1 MNRRDDKRSSLL
13 EAVPTK
19 GLVGRRALQWPGHQS
34 GSQIAAHRAKSKH
47 ASSAHKK
54 HHPGSPHPTPQI
66 PKLPV
71 SALDAKSSFKGRP
84 GVAPDGQVHSP
95 RSRKDV
101 WDEDQSLLNILSQ
114 PSPHRPWSAG
124 GFTGRPQLNTSVSD
138 GQLLPGTVAWNSPR
152 NRIGVH
158 PESLLFNRDPEQL
171 AEDVI
176 GLSQKYASLANEH
189 RLQKVQINKLS
200 ASLSRERAEAAELS
214 DLAEIMGLPSPRSRA
229 VSRPGSPG
237 RALRS
242 PYKSPSRPNTAKIR
256 AEQSAVDAN
265 MPEWVFTDLQQRLNA
280 AQQLL
285 TQQSMAYEQGPLAGT
300 WPRSRPRSPARRGG
314 RRASAH
320 ISLDPNSRLA
330 DAFAIYGVP
339 RGITQ
344 YMSRKWSSGSPRG
357 ASIPLESPIRQSS
370 ISGQQQLQEK
380 LAAVRKAS
388 HVILLEAMQLRANFP
403 PAVSPEEAEAL
414 GPHLDALV
422 NLLHNHSRQVQD
434 ELAMLPGAV
443 FSGPSPSGPSPSGPS
458 PSRPT
463 PTFSMARP
471 ANPSSSSP
479 NPRAQHVLGE
489 SDVYLTG
496 SSSFSDAEEKPAAA
510 DLDADAEAEADA
522 DADADDDVNESSQQ
536 YQAAAADA
544 DSDVTIGGEEE
555 EATAEP
561 EPAAGASPEMVV
573 ATEDSKDQFPET
585 DHDHQSAFQQT
596 HWDAVQ
602 SQEAVISPQKGS
614 VDSAGDR
621 LEAAPGGSGI
631 MDEYL
636 RRMHFSKETPLP
648 SPPQGLP
655 TRTSMPRR
663 WSKTNSYRDGRQG
676 AQESLESEAEQSPS
690 THPLET
696 PVEVMT
702 YDESASGHVAP
713 VSAESA
719 QAAFEEAC
727 ATSMKRREDVS
738 HPEMHVGKSD
748 ESSVSEPVSHLDH
761 AASSAS
767 QQSEPLSQPRASRVT
782 WDDEEVTTQLP
793 SQSRQLSP
801 SQSVLSQIAESA
813 QDQAELV
820 SADADTSVS
829 LEADLPDLASEAEEA
844 AESAEDDYG
853 NEFEADEPLVD
864 ESPDSSPAEA
874 PSETIYDNPLGSE
887 NSESASIMPD
897 QDMSGH
903 VAPTHGATLAAQV
916 APHET
921 HVATQLAVS
930 DQGSIKLHYG
940 LEEEDQSLADIQ
952 QSVPTDPA
960 DAGHMEPHVITK
972 VMASAD
978 DSVKLQCEL
987 ATVPVGEEDAQA
999 AGLLAGQGTSL
1010 HQPFTPMARA
1020 SVFSASANLSDN
1032 VDIFSKTQP
1041 ALPKAAAAAATA
1053 ASSEEADSD
1062 LAPGYGQH
1070 LARVRSG
1077 LNKDSDFEPGRDLTP
1092 AYRRQEGR
1100 SLQQAVDNEQPFGTA
1115 WRNQMP
1121 MAPVSQHVCASVT
1134 EPDASVPEETGPAS
1148 GTEAVSSGANPVLAP
1163 KPASQAPSRH
1173 SSLGSGSTLRHQDRQ
1188 PSLST
1193 AAALMPEAEQLEP
1206 STAGTAGSLNASAK
1220 QPNLSKSV
1228 AGGTADTLSSQ
1239 NSLAPQFSLS
1249 KLASGALSKQPS
1261 YLDLLPSGASSR
1273 RSSFS
1278 ARLER
1283 ETSQM
1288 LFPGQISNAGVAA
1301 EQSTAA
1307 VSRMASL
1314 GGGGSPLL
1322 SPEVSGGN
1330 LAAHASASEAA
1341 PGISSR
1347 QPSVG
1352 KPASLSHQASHV
1364 SRQASRQASIEA
1376 AAAAEAASAGSS
1388 RQPSFSRQ
1396 ASLSQQSSQ
1405 MLPPSSSNQAAAKA
1419 ASNVPSRKSSFSR
1432 PASASRQGSQLL
1444 QPQLSGSG
1452 ENLLLSRSSSRL
1464 PFRQGSLSDSVQ
1476 SASLSNASPVRQ
1488 PSAVAHA
1495 TAESNDEMSHS
1506 SQVQSHDQTVAGLK
1520 PVSRTQSVSSQPQRT
1535 SSLEVMHI
1543 SRKAPPVERDA
1554 TAVAAGSTAAAQAPA
1569 VLPGMATSDS
1579 PPKIEHTGA
1588 NKTSVEDMRRPSV
1601 VSREVDSVLKALLPY
1616 GSGVPKVSH
1625 DNDVLEDALPISD
1638 TEQFEVHHVNEAAEK
1653 HAYLHSQHGMDDVF

>member
-19 GLVGRRALQWPGHQS
+19 ADDTPAHLPYTDHKTSSGGLVGRRALQWPGHQS
-34 GSQIAAHRAKSKH
+34 GSQIAAHRANSKH

-66 PKLPV
+66 PQLPV

-84 GVAPDGQVHSP
+84 GVAPDGQAHSP

-152 NRIGVH
+152 NHIGVH

-443 FSGPSPSGPSPSGPS
+443 SSGPSPSGPSPSGPS
-458 PSRPT
+458 PT
-463 PTFSMARP
+463 
-471 ANPSSSSP
+471 
-479 NPRAQHVLGE
+479 
-489 SDVYLTG
+489 
-496 SSSFSDAEEKPAAA
+496 
-510 DLDADAEAEADA
+510 
-522 DADADDDVNESSQQ
+522 
-536 YQAAAADA
+536 
-544 DSDVTIGGEEE
+544 
-555 EATAEP
+555 
-561 EPAAGASPEMVV
+561 
-573 ATEDSKDQFPET
+573 
-585 DHDHQSAFQQT
+585 
-596 HWDAVQ
+596 
-602 SQEAVISPQKGS
+602 
-614 VDSAGDR
+614 GDR

-663 WSKTNSYRDGRQG
+663 WSKTNSYRDGRQ
-676 AQESLESEAEQSPS
+676 
-690 THPLET
+690 
-696 PVEVMT
+696 
-702 YDESASGHVAP
+702 
-713 VSAESA
+713 
-719 QAAFEEAC
+719 EAC

-748 ESSVSEPVSHLDH
+748 ESSVSEPVNHLDH
-761 AASSAS
+761 AASSA
-767 QQSEPLSQPRASRVT
+767 R
-782 WDDEEVTTQLP
+782 
-793 SQSRQLSP
+793 
-801 SQSVLSQIAESA
+801 
-813 QDQAELV
+813 
-820 SADADTSVS
+820 
-829 LEADLPDLASEAEEA
+829 
-844 AESAEDDYG
+844 
-853 NEFEADEPLVD
+853 
-864 ESPDSSPAEA
+864 
-874 PSETIYDNPLGSE
+874 
-887 NSESASIMPD
+887 
-897 QDMSGH
+897 
-903 VAPTHGATLAAQV
+903 
-916 APHET
+916 
-921 HVATQLAVS
+921 
-930 DQGSIKLHYG
+930 
-940 LEEEDQSLADIQ
+940 
-952 QSVPTDPA
+952 
-960 DAGHMEPHVITK
+960 
-972 VMASAD
+972 
-978 DSVKLQCEL
+978 
-987 ATVPVGEEDAQA
+987 
-999 AGLLAGQGTSL
+999 
-1010 HQPFTPMARA
+1010 
-1020 SVFSASANLSDN
+1020 
-1032 VDIFSKTQP
+1032 
-1041 ALPKAAAAAATA
+1041 
-1053 ASSEEADSD
+1053 
-1062 LAPGYGQH
+1062 
-1070 LARVRSG
+1070 

-1121 MAPVSQHVCASVT
+1121 MAPVAQHVCASVT
-1134 EPDASVPEETGPAS
+1134 EPDASVPEET
-1148 GTEAVSSGANPVLAP
+1148 
-1163 KPASQAPSRH
+1163 
-1173 SSLGSGSTLRHQDRQ
+1173 
-1188 PSLST
+1188 
-1193 AAALMPEAEQLEP
+1193 
-1206 STAGTAGSLNASAK
+1206 
-1220 QPNLSKSV
+1220 
-1228 AGGTADTLSSQ
+1228 
-1239 NSLAPQFSLS
+1239 
-1249 KLASGALSKQPS
+1249 
-1261 YLDLLPSGASSR
+1261 
-1273 RSSFS
+1273 
-1278 ARLER
+1278 
-1283 ETSQM
+1283 
-1288 LFPGQISNAGVAA
+1288 
-1301 EQSTAA
+1301 
-1307 VSRMASL
+1307 
-1314 GGGGSPLL
+1314 
-1322 SPEVSGGN
+1322 
-1330 LAAHASASEAA
+1330 
-1341 PGISSR
+1341 
-1347 QPSVG
+1347 
-1352 KPASLSHQASHV
+1352 
-1364 SRQASRQASIEA
+1364 
-1376 AAAAEAASAGSS
+1376 
-1388 RQPSFSRQ
+1388 
-1396 ASLSQQSSQ
+1396 
-1405 MLPPSSSNQAAAKA
+1405 
-1419 ASNVPSRKSSFSR
+1419 
-1432 PASASRQGSQLL
+1432 
-1444 QPQLSGSG
+1444 
-1452 ENLLLSRSSSRL
+1452 
-1464 PFRQGSLSDSVQ
+1464 
-1476 SASLSNASPVRQ
+1476 
-1488 PSAVAHA
+1488 
-1495 TAESNDEMSHS
+1495 
-1506 SQVQSHDQTVAGLK
+1506 
-1520 PVSRTQSVSSQPQRT
+1520 
-1535 SSLEVMHI
+1535 
-1543 SRKAPPVERDA
+1543 
-1554 TAVAAGSTAAAQAPA
+1554 GSTAAAQAPA

>member
-1 MNRRDDKRSSLL
+1 MLKSLL
-13 EAVPTK
+13 
-19 GLVGRRALQWPGHQS
+19 RAQGDDTPSHLPYADHKTSS
-34 GSQIAAHRAKSKH
+34 GPMLSYRAKSKH
-47 ASSAHKK
+47 APSAHKK
-54 HHPGSPHPTPQI
+54 QHPGSPHPTPQI

-71 SALDAKSSFKGRP
+71 AALATESSFKGRP
-84 GVAPDGQVHSP
+84 GVAPEGQVHSP

-443 FSGPSPSGPSPSGPS
+443 FSGPSPSGPSLSGPS
-458 PSRPT
+458 PSGPT

-479 NPRAQHVLGE
+479 NPRAQH
-489 SDVYLTG
+489 
-496 SSSFSDAEEKPAAA
+496 
-510 DLDADAEAEADA
+510 
-522 DADADDDVNESSQQ
+522 
-536 YQAAAADA
+536 
-544 DSDVTIGGEEE
+544 
-555 EATAEP
+555 
-561 EPAAGASPEMVV
+561 
-573 ATEDSKDQFPET
+573 DSKDQFPET

-596 HWDAVQ
+596 HGDAVQ

-648 SPPQGLP
+648 SPPQGFTHQDQYAKKILV
-655 TRTSMPRR
+655 
-663 WSKTNSYRDGRQG
+663 SKTKQLFVTG
-676 AQESLESEAEQSPS
+676 AQELLESGAAQSPS

-719 QAAFEEAC
+719 QAAFQEAC

-748 ESSVSEPVSHLDH
+748 ESSVSEPVNHLDH

-782 WDDEEVTTQLP
+782 WDDDEVTTQLP
-793 SQSRQLSP
+793 TPQSRQLSP

-844 AESAEDDYG
+844 AELAEDDYG

-887 NSESASIMPD
+887 NSESASDMPD

-930 DQGSIKLHYG
+930 DQGSVKLHYG

-960 DAGHMEPHVITK
+960 DAVHMEPHVITK

-1121 MAPVSQHVCASVT
+1121 MAPVAQHVCASVT